1 MQLHIFIYVMVMANH
16 LCNGARFHTSLHVL
30 LPVTVQLCAS
40 PARAAIA
47 RVCTSFLR
55 STPFFLCLGESF
67 LKRRHNPLL
76 IEASPPLGSVCK
88 VFLPHLFCTNVPL
101 FSGDDCGPGNSL

>member
-1 MQLHIFIYVMVMANH
+1 MFFFLSPCSFALCQLELILLASAPPFF
-16 LCNGARFHTSLHVL
+16 GARL
-30 LPVTVQLCAS
+30 L
-40 PARAAIA
+40 
-47 RVCTSFLR
+47 
-55 STPFFLCLGESF
+55 FLCLGESF

-101 FSGDDCGPGNSL
+101 FSGDDCDPGNSL